1 MYRNVLG
8 TYWKGKKL
16 KQTNKQT
23 QCTKILAGHWT
34 VKLDRQNGGLLQSA
48 VVRVCKPNFASFC
61 CGQPFV
67 YQVWL
72 FSGRSE
78 FFTCSYCAWL
88 WNWLIN
94 LTSSNL
100 LFLRFARKL
109 SGKNYFPFD
118 LLIITATRTKLWK
131 LLLRAAICIPSLIVQ
146 RSARMFHFSSLR
158 MIVKLAFVRFKDLS
172 LKCEKWTGFWQ
183 L

>member
-1 MYRNVLG
+1 MCQNSGGPLDS
-8 TYWKGKKL
+8 
-16 KQTNKQT
+16 QTWQT
-23 QCTKILAGHWT
+23 EWRTAPLAKVQSWEYVNQT
-34 VKLDRQNGGLLQSA
+34 LQA
-48 VVRVCKPNFASFC
+48 FD

-67 YQVWL
+67 HQVWL
-72 FSGRSE
+72 FSGRPE